1 MMTTRT
7 TRGPARQTTT
17 TTRSGSS
24 SSPSS
29 SWSYRCLFGLMLSSI
44 LFLQLIS
51 STTCFTLVPAAA
63 YHPSSLYVRSLRKNT
78 PPVPPHHRDHHRH
91 RTTPPTTI
99 LFLQEQQHQER
110 ELFRT
115 FSIATPPAAAAPIE
129 GKVTNTVAY
138 ASSRHHQFISSRLF
152 ILAAAAVV
160 GTTSA
165 SVFCHPMPANA
176 AAALSSPDGSIVEK
190 GQAIFDSTCAACH
203 KGGGNVVAKER
214 TLTQEALTKFLGP
227 LENGSEDISTFVQ
240 NSSVHRGA
248 LVFSGKLTEEDY
260 TNVAAYIYDQAMENK
275 W

>member
-1 MMTTRT
+1 
-7 TRGPARQTTT
+7 
-17 TTRSGSS
+17 
-24 SSPSS
+24 
-29 SWSYRCLFGLMLSSI
+29 MLSSI

-63 YHPSSLYVRSLRKNT
+63 HHPSSLYVRSLRKKT
-78 PPVPPHHRDHHRH
+78 PAPPHHRDHHRH

-99 LFLQEQQHQER
+99 LFLKEQQHQER

-115 FSIATPPAAAAPIE
+115 FSIATPTAAAAAADIE

-138 ASSRHHQFISSRLF
+138 ANRHHQFISSRLF

-160 GTTSA
+160 GTSA

-176 AAALSSPDGSIVEK
+176 AAGLSSDVSIVEK
-190 GQAIFDSTCAACH
+190 GQVIFDSTCAACH

-248 LVFSGKLTEEDY
+248 LVFSGRLTEEDY
-260 TNVAAYIYDQAMENK
+260 SNVAAYIYDQAMENK